1 RRIPHNFARSR
12 ESGPCLTWETH
23 VTVATDRTDSP
34 ALAGVHSDRLFI
46 ASCMALIST
55 AVAFAII
62 GDIMGALKEQFI
74 LTNLQVGL
82 IGGAA
87 LWGFTI
93 SIFILGPLCDA
104 LGMRTLMWVAFI
116 SHVVGVIMM
125 MTAVFFP

>member
-1 RRIPHNFARSR
+1 RIRDNSARSR

-23 VTVATDRTDSP
+23 VTVATDRSDSP
-34 ALAGVHSDRLFI
+34 ALVGVHSDRLFI

-93 SIFILGPLCDA
+93 SIFVLGPLCDA
-104 LGMRTLMWVAFI
+104 LGMRTLMWIAFL
-116 SHVVGVIMM
+116 SH
-125 MTAVFFP
+125 TAGTIVMIFAGSF